1 DDFSIA
7 DSAFAHSTQMILSDL
22 RMPQGMSFCDTA
34 SKGAVEFYVKNH
46 SFLDVENMKV
56 RYEETVLGQKELNLG
71 KIARYDS
78 VKVSVPMGHRLEGE
92 YAFKVWSVMPD
103 ELDRSDDTLSGTFG
117 VSGAKGFPFSENF
130 EGVVQGTGAVDV
142 NDDGMV
148 WRILKSEEQARTGSQ
163 CLNYPHKNALSGA
176 VFFTD
181 GFLADQTGRFKIT
194 FYMKADVEG
203 HDGVGVRVM
212 EYSPQGGFVS
222 SVYIDTLHAGTEYE
236 QYNVPFHVQ
245 KGRTYAIAF
254 EYVASR
260 ASTEEGQAFFI
271 DDLTTG
277 DITVPVLP
285 QSLAVKDT
293 GFFTA
298 TFTCR
303 SMADRNVLRVYSA
316 DGKFNRLYEWKK
328 TQQQFEVKGLAPKT
342 EYRAQVRGLNEVNDS
357 SAWSAQVR
365 FVTLDT
371 TTIVIPPD
379 TTANERL
386 YAESRIKVSPNP
398 ASDYVQV
405 EVSLGAGQWSLCNA
419 GGKTVLRGTLSS
431 TRFEINLQGLPAGMY
446 FLRVENRKET
456 AVTKIIK

>member
-1 DDFSIA
+1 MRFPNNGDAYVAMGVDCAIGSPVLFIDDFSIA

-46 SFLDVENMKV
+46 SFLDVENMKL
-56 RYEETVLGQKELNLG
+56 RYEDATPGQKELNLG
-71 KIARYDS
+71 KIVRYDS
-78 VKVSVPMGHRLEGE
+78 VKVRIPMGHRQEGE
-92 YAFKVWSVMPD
+92 YAFKVWSVMPY
-103 ELDRSDDTLSGTFG
+103 EIDRINDTLSGTFS
-117 VSGAKGFPFSENF
+117 VSGARSFPFSEDF
-130 EGVVQGTGAVDV
+130 EGIVKGTGAVDV

-148 WRILKSEEQARTGSQ
+148 WRILESEEQARTGSQ

-212 EYSPQGGFVS
+212 EYSAQGGFAS
-222 SVYIDTLHAGTEYE
+222 SVYIDTLYAGTEYE

-245 KGRTYAIAF
+245 KGRTYAISF
-254 EYVASR
+254 EYVALR

-277 DITVPVLP
+277 DITVHVRP

-293 GFFTA
+293 GFFAA
-298 TFTCR
+298 TFTCQ

-316 DGKFNRLYEWKK
+316 DGKYNRLYEWKK

-342 EYRAQVRGLNEVNDS
+342 EYRAQMRGLNEVNDS

-365 FVTLDT
+365 FVTRDT
-371 TTIVIPPD
+371 STTVID
-379 TTANERL
+379 TTANER
-386 YAESRIKVSPNP
+386 
-398 ASDYVQV
+398 
-405 EVSLGAGQWSLCNA
+405 
-419 GGKTVLRGTLSS
+419 
-431 TRFEINLQGLPAGMY
+431 
-446 FLRVENRKET
+446 
-456 AVTKIIK
+456 

>member
-1 DDFSIA
+1 S
-7 DSAFAHSTQMILSDL
+7 
-22 RMPQGMSFCDTA
+22 R
-34 SKGAVEFYVKNH
+34 
-46 SFLDVENMKV
+46 
-56 RYEETVLGQKELNLG
+56 QKELNLG

-92 YAFKVWSVMPD
+92 YAFKVWSVMPY
-103 ELDRSDDTLSGTFG
+103 ELDRSDDTLSGTFS

-130 EGVVQGTGAVDV
+130 EGIVQGTGAVDV
-142 NDDGMV
+142 NNDGMV
-148 WRILKSEEQARTGSQ
+148 WRILESEEQARTGSQ
-163 CLNYPHKNALSGA
+163 CLNFPYKNALSGA

-181 GFLADQTGRFKIT
+181 GFKADQTGRFKIT

-212 EYSPQGGFVS
+212 EYSAQGGFVS
-222 SVYIDTLHAGTEYE
+222 SVYIDTLHAGTEYA
-236 QYNVPFHVQ
+236 QYNVPFHVANG
-245 KGRTYAIAF
+245 KTYAIAF

-277 DITVPVLP
+277 DITVPLLP
-285 QSLAVKDT
+285 RSLAVKDT
-293 GFFTA
+293 GFYSA
-298 TFTCR
+298 TFTCQN
-303 SMADRNVLRVYSA
+303 MADRNVLRVYSA

-371 TTIVIPPD
+371 ATIVKPND

-386 YAESRIKVSPNP
+386 HAGSRIKVSPNP
-398 ASDYVQV
+398 ASERVQV
-405 EVSLGAGQWSLCNA
+405 EVSLEAGKWSLCNMN
-419 GGKTVLRGTLSS
+419 GKTVLSGTVLSS
-431 TRFEINLQGLPAGMY
+431 RFEINVQGLAAGMY
-446 FLRVENRKET
+446 FLRVEGKDEK
-456 AVTKIIK
+456 AVTKIIKK